1 MHVGCALRHRKNNV
15 DIVTH
20 TAIFGWNWRN
30 CEAEGFAGPSC
41 GHKSGDMVLMFQL
54 SGFRDH
60 TIWGGGVPG
69 HGARNHIYMHRSD
82 AEGPKLNHNIYILVW
97 TCTFHVYA
105 TCRVF

>member
-1 MHVGCALRHRKNNV
+1 MHVGCALRHRKINV

-54 SGFRDH
+54 FRFRDP
-60 TIWGGGVPG
+60 TLWGGGGGDPG
-69 HGARNHIYMHRSD
+69 RGACNHI
-82 AEGPKLNHNIYILVW
+82 
-97 TCTFHVYA
+97 
-105 TCRVF
+105 